1 MLAKIR
7 CCIDLII
14 MSKRKNTLM
23 HKLVCL
29 SHLMLENLDDL
40 NPTTAKMKKAK
51 FDLITLFEELNNE
64 LATSDTLQ
72 KTTYFND
79 ISKKIDT
86 IIRKNFDGN
95 M

>member
-1 MLAKIR
+1 
-7 CCIDLII
+7 
-14 MSKRKNTLM
+14 MSKRKDQLM

-29 SHLMLENLDDL
+29 SHLMLENLDEL
-40 NPTTAKMKKAK
+40 QATTAKMKKARL
-51 FDLITLFEELNNE
+51 DLIALFEEMNNE
-64 LATSDTLQ
+64 LSTTDTIV

-86 IIRKNFDGN
+86 IIRKNFDSN

>member
-1 MLAKIR
+1 
-7 CCIDLII
+7 
-14 MSKRKNTLM
+14 
-23 HKLVCL
+23 
-29 SHLMLENLDDL
+29 MLENLDDL

-86 IIRKNFDGN
+86 IIRKDFDST

>member
-1 MLAKIR
+1 
-7 CCIDLII
+7 
-14 MSKRKNTLM
+14 MSKHKDQLM

-29 SHLMLENLDDL
+29 SHLLLENLDEL
-40 NPTTAKMKKAK
+40 QATTPKMQKARL
-51 FDLITLFEELNNE
+51 DLIALFEEMNNE
-64 LATSDTLQ
+64 LATTDTIL

-86 IIRKNFDGN
+86 IIRKNFDSN

>member
-1 MLAKIR
+1 
-7 CCIDLII
+7 
-14 MSKRKNTLM
+14 MSKRKDQLM

-29 SHLMLENLDDL
+29 SHLMLENLDEL
-40 NPTTAKMKKAK
+40 QATTPKMKKARM
-51 FDLITLFEELNNE
+51 DLIALFEEMNDE
-64 LATSDTLQ
+64 LSTTDTIL

-86 IIRKNFDGN
+86 IIRKNFDSN

>member
-1 MLAKIR
+1 
-7 CCIDLII
+7 
-14 MSKRKNTLM
+14 MSKRKDQLM

-40 NPTTAKMKKAK
+40 QVTTPKMKKARL
-51 FDLITLFEELNNE
+51 DLIALFEEMNNE
-64 LATSDTLQ
+64 LETTDTIL

-86 IIRKNFDGN
+86 IIRKNFDSN

>member
-1 MLAKIR
+1 
-7 CCIDLII
+7 
-14 MSKRKNTLM
+14 MSKRKDQLM

-29 SHLMLENLDDL
+29 SHLMLENLDEL
-40 NPTTAKMKKAK
+40 QATTSKMKKARL
-51 FDLITLFEELNNE
+51 DLIALFEEMNNE
-64 LATSDTLQ
+64 LATTDTIL

>member
-1 MLAKIR
+1 
-7 CCIDLII
+7 
-14 MSKRKNTLM
+14 MSKRQDQLM

-40 NPTTAKMKKAK
+40 QVTTPKMKKARM
-51 FDLITLFEELNNE
+51 DLIALFEEMNNE
-64 LATSDTLQ
+64 LATTDTIL
-72 KTTYFND
+72 KSTYFND